1 MAHPPQSRSNSMET
15 LKGFSDKIRLYIQVT
30 HISDIARR
38 YFVKNGMDGS
48 MTSLGIILGSWAAR
62 VENPYI
68 IVMAGLGA
76 CLAMGVSGLFG
87 AYFTEKAERRRHLK
101 ALEESMLADLNGSL
115 HQNASEFV
123 PALAAAVDGLSPALT
138 AVVSLVPFVL
148 SIVGVMSIWDS
159 YVVSFAMTFATL
171 FALGLYLGR
180 VARDKMWLYG
190 LQMVAAGMIVAAFV
204 FVLA

>member
-1 MAHPPQSRSNSMET
+1 MESLSRVI
-15 LKGFSDKIRLYIQVT
+15 DRIRLYIEVT

-48 MTSLGIILGSWAAR
+48 MTVLGIILGSWAAR

-87 AYFTEKAERRRHLK
+87 AYITEKAERK
-101 ALEESMLADLNGSL
+101 KIIKDLEESILSDLEGSL
-115 HQNASEFV
+115 QQNASEFV
-123 PALAAAVDGLSPALT
+123 PTLAALVDGLSPTLT
-138 AVVSLVPFVL
+138 AMISLVPFIISMVK
-148 SIVGVMSIWDS
+148 IISIWDS
-159 YVVSFAMTFATL
+159 YIVSITLTFGTL

-180 VARDKMWLYG
+180 IARERMWLYG
-190 LQMVAAGMIVAAFV
+190 LQMVAAGVVIAFVV
-204 FVLA
+204 FVLGGMQTA

>member
-1 MAHPPQSRSNSMET
+1 MES
-15 LKGFSDKIRLYIQVT
+15 LSKFIDRIRLYIEVT

-48 MTSLGIILGSWAAR
+48 MTVLGIILGSWAAR

-87 AYFTEKAERRRHLK
+87 AYITEKAERK
-101 ALEESMLADLNGSL
+101 KIIKDLEEAILSDLEGSL
-115 HQNASEFV
+115 QQNASEFV
-123 PALAAAVDGLSPALT
+123 PTLAALVDGLSPTLT
-138 AVVSLVPFVL
+138 AMISLVPF
-148 SIVGVMSIWDS
+148 IMSMVKIIPIWDS
-159 YVVSFAMTFATL
+159 YIVSIILTFGTL

-180 VARDKMWLYG
+180 IARERMWLYG
-190 LQMVAAGMIVAAFV
+190 LQMVAAGVVIAFIVY
-204 FVLA
+204 VLGGM

>member
-1 MAHPPQSRSNSMET
+1 MESLSRVI
-15 LKGFSDKIRLYIQVT
+15 DRIRLYIEVT

-48 MTSLGIILGSWAAR
+48 MTVLGIILGSWAAR

-87 AYFTEKAERRRHLK
+87 AYITEKAERK
-101 ALEESMLADLNGSL
+101 KIIKDLEESILSDLEGSL
-115 HQNASEFV
+115 QQNASEFV
-123 PALAAAVDGLSPALT
+123 PTLAALVDGLSPTLT
-138 AVVSLVPFVL
+138 AMISLVPFIISMVK
-148 SIVGVMSIWDS
+148 IISIWDS
-159 YVVSFAMTFATL
+159 YIVSIILTFGTL

-180 VARDKMWLYG
+180 IARERMWLYG
-190 LQMVAAGMIVAAFV
+190 LQMVAAGVVIAFVV
-204 FVLA
+204 FVLGGMQTA

>member
-1 MAHPPQSRSNSMET
+1 MESLSRVI
-15 LKGFSDKIRLYIQVT
+15 DRIRLYIEVT

-48 MTSLGIILGSWAAR
+48 MTVLGIILGSWAAR

-87 AYFTEKAERRRHLK
+87 AYITEKAERK
-101 ALEESMLADLNGSL
+101 KIIKDLEESILSDLEGSL
-115 HQNASEFV
+115 QQNASEFV
-123 PALAAAVDGLSPALT
+123 PTLAALVDGLSPTLT
-138 AVVSLVPFVL
+138 AMISLVPFIISMVK
-148 SIVGVMSIWDS
+148 IISIWDS
-159 YVVSFAMTFATL
+159 YIVSITLTFGTL

-180 VARDKMWLYG
+180 IARERMWLYG
-190 LQMVAAGMIVAAFV
+190 LQMVAAGVVIAFVV
-204 FVLA
+204 FVLGGMQTT

>member
-1 MAHPPQSRSNSMET
+1 MESLSRVI
-15 LKGFSDKIRLYIQVT
+15 DRIRLYIEVT

-48 MTSLGIILGSWAAR
+48 MTVLGIILGSWAAR

-87 AYFTEKAERRRHLK
+87 AYITEKAERK
-101 ALEESMLADLNGSL
+101 KIIKDLEESILSDLEGSL

-123 PALAAAVDGLSPALT
+123 PTLAALVDGLSPTLT
-138 AVVSLVPFVL
+138 AMISLVPFIISMVK
-148 SIVGVMSIWDS
+148 IISIWDS
-159 YVVSFAMTFATL
+159 YIVSIILTFGTL

-180 VARDKMWLYG
+180 IARERMWLYG
-190 LQMVAAGMIVAAFV
+190 LQMVAAGVVIAFVV
-204 FVLA
+204 FVLGGMQTT

>member
-1 MAHPPQSRSNSMET
+1 MESLSRVI
-15 LKGFSDKIRLYIQVT
+15 DRIRLYIEVT

-48 MTSLGIILGSWAAR
+48 MTVLGIILGSWAAR

-87 AYFTEKAERRRHLK
+87 AYITEKAERK
-101 ALEESMLADLNGSL
+101 KIIKDLEESILSDLEGSL
-115 HQNASEFV
+115 QQNASEFV
-123 PALAAAVDGLSPALT
+123 PTLAALVDGLSPTLT
-138 AVVSLVPFVL
+138 AMISLVPFIISMVK
-148 SIVGVMSIWDS
+148 IISIWDS
-159 YVVSFAMTFATL
+159 YIVSIILTFGTL

-180 VARDKMWLYG
+180 IARERMWLYG
-190 LQMVAAGMIVAAFV
+190 LQMVAAGVVIAFVV
-204 FVLA
+204 FVLGGMQTT

>member
-1 MAHPPQSRSNSMET
+1 MESLSRVI
-15 LKGFSDKIRLYIQVT
+15 DRIRLYIEVT

-48 MTSLGIILGSWAAR
+48 MTVLGIILGSWAAR

-87 AYFTEKAERRRHLK
+87 AYITEKAERRK
-101 ALEESMLADLNGSL
+101 IIKDLEDAILSDLEGSL
-115 HQNASEFV
+115 QQNASEFV
-123 PALAAAVDGLSPALT
+123 PTLAALVDGLSPALT
-138 AVVSLVPFVL
+138 ATISLVPFIL
-148 SIVGVMSIWDS
+148 SIAGILSIWDS
-159 YVVSFAMTFATL
+159 YNASIILTFCTL

-180 VARDKMWLYG
+180 IARERMWLYG
-190 LQMVAAGMIVAAFV
+190 LQMVAAGVVIAFVV
-204 FVLA
+204 FVLGGMQTA

>member
-1 MAHPPQSRSNSMET
+1 MESLSRII
-15 LKGFSDKIRLYIQVT
+15 DRIRLYIEVT

-48 MTSLGIILGSWAAR
+48 MTVLGIILGSWAAR

-87 AYFTEKAERRRHLK
+87 AYITEKAERK
-101 ALEESMLADLNGSL
+101 KIIKDLEESILSDLEGSL
-115 HQNASEFV
+115 QQNASEFV
-123 PALAAAVDGLSPALT
+123 PTLAALVDGLSPTLT
-138 AVVSLVPFVL
+138 AMISLIPFIT
-148 SIVGVMSIWDS
+148 SMMKIVSIWDS
-159 YVVSFAMTFATL
+159 YIVSIILTFGTL

-180 VARDKMWLYG
+180 IARERKWLYG
-190 LQMVAAGMIVAAFV
+190 LQMVAAGVVIAFIVY
-204 FVLA
+204 VLGGL

>member
-1 MAHPPQSRSNSMET
+1 MES
-15 LKGFSDKIRLYIQVT
+15 LSKLIDRIRLYIEVT

-48 MTSLGIILGSWAAR
+48 MTVLGIILGSWAAR

-87 AYFTEKAERRRHLK
+87 AYITEKAERK
-101 ALEESMLADLNGSL
+101 KIIKDLEEAILSDLEGSL
-115 HQNASEFV
+115 QQNASEFV
-123 PALAAAVDGLSPALT
+123 PTLAALVDGLSPTLT
-138 AVVSLVPFVL
+138 AMISLVPF
-148 SIVGVMSIWDS
+148 IMSMVKIIPIWDS
-159 YVVSFAMTFATL
+159 YIVSIILTFGTL

-180 VARDKMWLYG
+180 IARERMWLYG
-190 LQMVAAGMIVAAFV
+190 LQMVAAGVVIAFIVY
-204 FVLA
+204 VLGGM